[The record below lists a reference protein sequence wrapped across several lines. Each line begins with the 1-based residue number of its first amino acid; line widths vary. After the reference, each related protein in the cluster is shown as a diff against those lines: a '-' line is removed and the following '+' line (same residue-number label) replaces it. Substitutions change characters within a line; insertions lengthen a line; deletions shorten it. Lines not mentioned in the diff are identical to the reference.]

1 MVYKP
6 TDPTPNSPENL
17 YSAEELSEVVVG
29 ALSEPTEYDAIC
41 RAQEIL
47 EAKAHEANIS
57 LLYAPPKDAMRE
69 YHPSEALEEVQAALS
84 FITDLTVE
92 VQDNLMRDLLFDPEI
107 IYSLIRTYADCK
119 SSSSP
124 NYVIKFAVQEFVAGI
139 TDEPLDQVGWLK
151 KFKWDDP
158 HGDGEVGPIAAYFLN
173 CLKDKVHTISDD
185 ASLRLQCLKQRAM
198 TQNSNI
204 SRLAIDDRNYQ
215 TLIETLDN
223 VVGTYLADKQTKDYA
238 KRAEDLLADISKSP
252 YIEKQLSD
260 IFSEILHARFF
271 PRFFLYPTPLDPFRR
286 CYQS

>member
-107 IYSLIRTYADCK
+107 IYSLVLRLRGMFLIDCLLSK
-119 SSSSP
+119 EKYS
-124 NYVIKFAVQEFVAGI
+124 K
-139 TDEPLDQVGWLK
+139 K
-151 KFKWDDP
+151 KFMR
-158 HGDGEVGPIAAYFLN
+158 FLGKGIGKN
-173 CLKDKVHTISDD
+173 MVEEIYAVYKSVRDNKKTKKRIKLNSALGLLSYLEQKV
-185 ASLRLQCLKQRAM
+185 
-198 TQNSNI
+198 
-204 SRLAIDDRNYQ
+204 
-215 TLIETLDN
+215 
-223 VVGTYLADKQTKDYA
+223 
-238 KRAEDLLADISKSP
+238 KRFE
-252 YIEKQLSD
+252 
-260 IFSEILHARFF
+260 
-271 PRFFLYPTPLDPFRR
+271 
-286 CYQS
+286 